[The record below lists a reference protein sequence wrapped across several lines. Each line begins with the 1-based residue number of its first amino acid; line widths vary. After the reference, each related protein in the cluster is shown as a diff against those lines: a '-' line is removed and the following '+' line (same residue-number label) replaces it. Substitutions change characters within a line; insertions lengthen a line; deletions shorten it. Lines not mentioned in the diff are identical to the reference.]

1 MESYSTSL
9 QEKYKSLLKEN
20 EIFVNTISNE
30 LGKTTGFLDSLA
42 ESENIYKEEINNN
55 KIINLN
61 KSNFSLKY
69 ELINKNFEIL
79 KSKIVENHNTKIHS
93 IEKLKR
99 NLKEQ
104 ENVNDELSN
113 EKTKYSKDNNNKNQ
127 VLVEQ
132 KEKLMK
138 LSNEHEKTKEQ
149 LSLQIENHQGLKMD
163 FEELIKKYELIYNE
177 HNNLINNAL
186 NLLSTQFSSEDTN
199 LINKSYENSVYH
211 INILEIK

>member
-1 MESYSTSL
+1 MENYGNTL

-20 EIFVNTISNE
+20 ELFVNTISNE
-30 LGKTTGFLDSLA
+30 LGKTTGFLDSLV
-42 ESENIYKEEINNN
+42 ESESIYKEEIISN

-79 KSKIVENHNTKIHS
+79 KSKIIENHNNKLHL

-104 ENVNDELSN
+104 ENVNNEIAN

-127 VLVEQ
+127 VIIEQ
-132 KEKLMK
+132 KEKLTK
-138 LSNEHEKTKEQ
+138 LTNEIEKTKEQ
-149 LSLQIENHQGLKMD
+149 LSIQKESYEGLKMD
-163 FEELIKKYELIYNE
+163 YQDLIKKYEMTYNE
-177 HNNLINNAL
+177 HCNLVNNAL
-186 NLLSTQFSSEDTN
+186 NLLTTQLCSEDNN
-199 LINKSYENSVYH
+199 LINKSYENSVKM
-211 INILEIK
+211 INYLEI